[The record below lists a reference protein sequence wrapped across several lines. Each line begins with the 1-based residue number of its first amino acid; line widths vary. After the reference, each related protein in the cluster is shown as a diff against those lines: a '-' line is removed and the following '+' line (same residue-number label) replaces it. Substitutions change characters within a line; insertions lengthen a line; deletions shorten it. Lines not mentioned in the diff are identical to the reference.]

1 MRVRTVMDVSEKSV
15 PLTADASVF
24 SRPSLHVSVVL
35 RHWAGVLGNK
45 SGLIGLNKNVLLMVG
60 LVRGPEL
67 CLQTQRGS
75 RRAWCSVTLS
85 GLRPML
91 TLEVNSLTVCLIS

>member
-1 MRVRTVMDVSEKSV
+1 MDVSEKPVLLPLMPLSFPGHLSV
-15 PLTADASVF
+15 CVLLVLCHLASMV
-24 SRPSLHVSVVL
+24 
-35 RHWAGVLGNK
+35 GNK

-67 CLQTQRGS
+67 CVQTQRGS

-85 GLRPML
+85 GLRPVL
-91 TLEVNSLTVCLIS
+91 TLEVNALTVCLIS

>member
-1 MRVRTVMDVSEKSV
+1 MSRGNRSH
-15 PLTADASVF
+15 LRAGASVF

-35 RHWAGVLGNK
+35 CRWAGVLRNK

-67 CLQTQRGS
+67 CL
-75 RRAWCSVTLS
+75 
-85 GLRPML
+85 
-91 TLEVNSLTVCLIS
+91 

>member
-1 MRVRTVMDVSEKSV
+1 MDVSERARS
-15 PLTADASVF
+15 TDTDASVF
-24 SRPSLHVSVVL
+24 SRQSLCVSLVL
-35 RHWAGVLGNK
+35 RHLAGMVGNK

-85 GLRPML
+85 GLRPVL
-91 TLEVNSLTVCLIS
+91 TLEVNALTVCLIS

>member
-1 MRVRTVMDVSEKSV
+1 MDVSEKSV
-15 PLTADASVF
+15 PLKLLLLSFPGHLCVSLVVHRWAD
-24 SRPSLHVSVVL
+24 VV
-35 RHWAGVLGNK
+35 GNK

-91 TLEVNSLTVCLIS
+91 TLAVSTLTVCLIS